1 MPRKTNAVRLTGA
14 QIDILLNLPEP
25 ALRDALKRL
34 QLEPDSAAQI
44 QAHLIAAGVA
54 VLKAREQELSKA
66 AAMAEL
72 LPIIKAAGIDLP
84 PAVIVKALNRAAGVQ
99 ADDGEA

>member
-1 MPRKTNAVRLTGA
+1 MPRKTAAVKLTGA
-14 QIDILLNLPEP
+14 QIDILLSLPEP

-34 QLEPDSAAQI
+34 SLEPESARRI
-44 QAHLIAAGVA
+44 QADLIAAGVA
-54 VLKAREQELSKA
+54 ELKARQEQAAQS

-72 LPIIKAAGIDLP
+72 LPMIKAAGIELP
-84 PAVIVKALNRAAGVQ
+84 DAVITKHLNRAAGVQ